1 MSTVFIRLPACLPPF
16 KRVHSFPLFM
26 FNNKYRKPLTEIFT
40 VHVSSY
46 TCVHLISH
54 GVFMQWL
61 KIEMAKL
68 LTQLP
73 PPLTVWQPVCGTR
86 QKGRGSLTWCGAG
99 YSDTRVLG
107 WAGTITMCCPA
118 PGPVRVIRDTFTAS
132 ANQSPASRSRDHSQ
146 PIRVQYHNAL
156 TNGCWPLE
164 PGRYGD
170 RNTGLWL
177 VESDHVTWTRT
188 CV

>member
-54 GVFMQWL
+54 EVFMQRL
-61 KIEMAKL
+61 IIEMAKL

-73 PPLTVWQPVCGTR
+73 PPWQCDSQCVALASVKAGDPSHGTGLGTR
-86 QKGRGSLTWCGAG
+86 ILVSLAE
-99 YSDTRVLG
+99 
-107 WAGTITMCCPA
+107 
-118 PGPVRVIRDTFTAS
+118 PGPLPCVARLQDLSVLSVT
-132 ANQSPASRSRDHSQ
+132 HSQPQ
-146 PIRVQYHNAL
+146 PIRVQH
-156 TNGCWPLE
+156 
-164 PGRYGD
+164 PGRVS
-170 RNTGLWL
+170 TLSQS
-177 VESDHVTWTRT
+177 ESSTIMHWPMAADH
-188 CV
+188 